1 MWIRT
6 PFSFSKANAT
16 YTVDLNPSDIEGTI
30 AADAIKHNIV
40 FNVGDSTSGTIAIL
54 AKPYGATATRTVKE
68 SDGTTAVSLDLT
80 GTNRD
85 VLIEDWSIDTF
96 AFTLASVNGTGL
108 MTGYVNSWI
117 VTN

>member
-6 PFSFSKANAT
+6 PFSFAKANGT

-40 FNVGDSTSGTIAIL
+40 FNVGDSTEGTIAVL
-54 AKPYGATATRTVKE
+54 AKPYGATATRPVKNS
-68 SDGTTAVSLDLT
+68 SDVAVSIDLS
-80 GTNRD
+80 GTDRD

-108 MTGYVNSWI
+108 MTGYVNSWV
-117 VTN
+117 VTA